1 MDWNAYDRNCPTRM
15 VLDQIADKWT
25 VLILGLLA
33 RNPVRFNAL
42 RREIGGL
49 SQKVLSHTLKELE
62 RDGLIRRRAF
72 PTVPVT
78 VEYSITPLGTTLA
91 AAVSELTKWA
101 DENVEAILK
110 ARKRYEHGVQ
120 KVRS

>member
-1 MDWNAYDRNCPTRM
+1 
-15 VLDQIADKWT
+15 
-25 VLILGLLA
+25 
-33 RNPVRFNAL
+33 
-42 RREIGGL
+42 
-49 SQKVLSHTLKELE
+49 
-62 RDGLIRRRAF
+62 
-72 PTVPVT
+72 VT

-91 AAVSELTKWA
+91 AVVGELTKWA

>member
-78 VEYSITPLGTTLA
+78 VEYSITALGTTLA
-91 AAVSELTKWA
+91 AVVSELTKWA